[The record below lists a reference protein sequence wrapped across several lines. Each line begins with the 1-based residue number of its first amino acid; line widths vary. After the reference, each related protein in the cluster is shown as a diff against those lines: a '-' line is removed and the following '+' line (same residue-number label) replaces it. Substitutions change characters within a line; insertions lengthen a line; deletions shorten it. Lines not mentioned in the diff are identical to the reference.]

1 MTSAQTPEEPTAE
14 PARRLPP
21 ATVSRLTLYLR
32 TLNALL
38 TEGTES
44 VSSEALAESAGVG
57 SANVR
62 KDLSYLG
69 SYGTRGVGYDVANLS
84 RKIAQALGLTH
95 EWRVAIVGAGN
106 LGRALARY
114 AGFESRG
121 FDVVALLDADQMIIG
136 NEIGWLRVS
145 DVANLENV
153 VKSARVNMVVLALP
167 AAVAQSVCDRVV
179 AAGVRSILSFA
190 PVALTV
196 PEHVN
201 LRKVDMA
208 TELQI
213 LAYHA
218 QRLQEPRLEPDSP
231 ERARLEPTA
240 WNRTG
245 PAPESDARGR
255 RRQLGQPVPAAP
267 TSQCPAPGGYWAAVR
282 ACRSAFLG
290 AASCFVRQEELLGW
304 GPEQHEHGN
313 QSQNYAGA
321 GVKRIRSAFRHQRNR
336 DDGKDEGRD
345 SGPVSPAA
353 QLGSNPKVPEDTD
366 GLNHRHERCHRG
378 EQLLFGDG
386 GSSFRIGVHGLSDC

>member
-1 MTSAQTPEEPTAE
+1 MQPAEEPAVE

-21 ATVSRLTLYLR
+21 ATVARLTLYLR

-38 TEGTES
+38 ADGAES
-44 VSSEALAESAGVG
+44 VSSEELAESAGVG

-69 SYGTRGVGYDVANLS
+69 SYGTRGVGYDTANLS

-121 FDVVALLDADQMIIG
+121 FDVVALMDADQMVVG
-136 NEIGWLRVS
+136 TEIGWLRVS
-145 DVANLENV
+145 DVENLEKV
-153 VKSARVNMVVLALP
+153 LESTRANMVVLALP
-167 AAVAQSVCDRVV
+167 AAVAQGVCDRVV

-190 PVALTV
+190 PIPLAV

-218 QRLQEPRLEPDSP
+218 QRLQESGLEED
-231 ERARLEPTA
+231 R
-240 WNRTG
+240 
-245 PAPESDARGR
+245 
-255 RRQLGQPVPAAP
+255 
-267 TSQCPAPGGYWAAVR
+267 PGA
-282 ACRSAFLG
+282 
-290 AASCFVRQEELLGW
+290 
-304 GPEQHEHGN
+304 
-313 QSQNYAGA
+313 
-321 GVKRIRSAFRHQRNR
+321 
-336 DDGKDEGRD
+336 
-345 SGPVSPAA
+345 
-353 QLGSNPKVPEDTD
+353 
-366 GLNHRHERCHRG
+366 
-378 EQLLFGDG
+378 
-386 GSSFRIGVHGLSDC
+386 

>member
-1 MTSAQTPEEPTAE
+1 MIPTQPAEEPAVE

-21 ATVSRLTLYLR
+21 ATVARLTLYLR

-38 TEGTES
+38 ADGGES
-44 VSSEALAESAGVG
+44 VSSDELAESAGVG

-69 SYGTRGVGYDVANLS
+69 SYGTRGVGYDAANLS

-121 FDVVALLDADQMIIG
+121 FDVVALMDADQLVVG
-136 NEIGWLRVS
+136 TEIGWLRVS
-145 DVANLENV
+145 DVDNLEKV
-153 VKSARVNMVVLALP
+153 LESTRANMVVLALP
-167 AAVAQSVCDRVV
+167 AAVAQGVCDRVV

-190 PVALTV
+190 PIPLTV

-218 QRLQEPRLEPDSP
+218 QRLQESGLEED
-231 ERARLEPTA
+231 
-240 WNRTG
+240 RTG
-245 PAPESDARGR
+245 A
-255 RRQLGQPVPAAP
+255 
-267 TSQCPAPGGYWAAVR
+267 
-282 ACRSAFLG
+282 
-290 AASCFVRQEELLGW
+290 
-304 GPEQHEHGN
+304 
-313 QSQNYAGA
+313 
-321 GVKRIRSAFRHQRNR
+321 
-336 DDGKDEGRD
+336 
-345 SGPVSPAA
+345 
-353 QLGSNPKVPEDTD
+353 
-366 GLNHRHERCHRG
+366 
-378 EQLLFGDG
+378 
-386 GSSFRIGVHGLSDC
+386 

>member
-1 MTSAQTPEEPTAE
+1 MRSGVLSPVQTPDESTAE
-14 PARRLPP
+14 PARQLPP

-38 TEGTES
+38 AEGAES

-121 FDVVALLDADQMIIG
+121 FDVVALLDADELIIG
-136 NEIGWLRVS
+136 TEIGWLRVG
-145 DVANLENV
+145 DVAQLEAV
-153 VKSARVNMVVLALP
+153 LESTRANMVVLALP
-167 AAVAQSVCDRVV
+167 ASVAQSVCDRVV
-179 AAGVRSILSFA
+179 DAGVHSILSFA

-218 QRLQEPRLEPDSP
+218 QSLQ
-231 ERARLEPTA
+231 
-240 WNRTG
+240 
-245 PAPESDARGR
+245 APELNQER
-255 RRQLGQPVPAAP
+255 
-267 TSQCPAPGGYWAAVR
+267 PGA
-282 ACRSAFLG
+282 
-290 AASCFVRQEELLGW
+290 
-304 GPEQHEHGN
+304 
-313 QSQNYAGA
+313 
-321 GVKRIRSAFRHQRNR
+321 
-336 DDGKDEGRD
+336 
-345 SGPVSPAA
+345 
-353 QLGSNPKVPEDTD
+353 
-366 GLNHRHERCHRG
+366 
-378 EQLLFGDG
+378 
-386 GSSFRIGVHGLSDC
+386 

>member
-1 MTSAQTPEEPTAE
+1 MCSPPGCGHGNRIWSVTLSPSQTPDE
-14 PARRLPP
+14 PAAEAARQLPP

-38 TEGTES
+38 SEGTER

-69 SYGTRGVGYDVANLS
+69 SYGTRGVGYEVAHLS

-121 FDVVALLDADQMIIG
+121 FDVVALLDADQMLVG
-136 NEIGWLRVS
+136 TEIGWLRVT
-145 DVANLENV
+145 DVADLEHTLE
-153 VKSARVNMVVLALP
+153 KTRANMVVLALP

-179 AAGVRSILSFA
+179 DAGIHSILSFA
-190 PVALTV
+190 PVALSV
-196 PEHVN
+196 PAFVN

-218 QRLQEPRLEPDSP
+218 QRLADPRLDED
-231 ERARLEPTA
+231 R
-240 WNRTG
+240 
-245 PAPESDARGR
+245 
-255 RRQLGQPVPAAP
+255 
-267 TSQCPAPGGYWAAVR
+267 PGA
-282 ACRSAFLG
+282 
-290 AASCFVRQEELLGW
+290 
-304 GPEQHEHGN
+304 
-313 QSQNYAGA
+313 
-321 GVKRIRSAFRHQRNR
+321 
-336 DDGKDEGRD
+336 
-345 SGPVSPAA
+345 
-353 QLGSNPKVPEDTD
+353 
-366 GLNHRHERCHRG
+366 
-378 EQLLFGDG
+378 
-386 GSSFRIGVHGLSDC
+386 